1 LVRIDLGNADLVSS
15 VLEDGSKLF
24 VNGGEVLAVA
34 APGSEELYESGL
46 AGLKD
51 DIVEVGGREV
61 DDG

>member
-1 LVRIDLGNADLVSS
+1 
-15 VLEDGSKLF
+15 
-24 VNGGEVLAVA
+24 VA